1 MTDALPQVEAG
12 DASPRQSLSKRQAST
27 VTALLDAGL
36 ALLREEGY
44 DALTLR
50 AVAARARVTHTT
62 AYAYFTS
69 KGHLVAEILW
79 RRLADVPAPKPNPG
93 APLAKRVTEALSG
106 PGLLFADDPALSDAG
121 LSALLLRDPDVRRLR
136 DAIALDLARRIETAL
151 GPDTEA
157 ELREAV
163 LLAFSGAM
171 LQAGMG
177 YFDFAGAV
185 QRVASMATLLDR
197 PQ

>member
-1 MTDALPQVEAG
+1 MSDALPQVAAG
-12 DASPRQSLSKRQAST
+12 DASPRQALSKRQAST

-36 ALLREEGY
+36 ALLREGGY

-69 KGHLVAEILW
+69 KGHLVAEVLW
-79 RRLADVPAPKPNPG
+79 RRLAEVPHAKPNPR
-93 APLAKRVTEALSG
+93 APLATRVADALSG
-106 PGLLFADDPALSDAG
+106 PGLLFADDPALADAG

-136 DAIALDLARRIETAL
+136 DAIALDLARRIQTAL
-151 GPDTEA
+151 GTDVDSQVGD
-157 ELREAV
+157 AV

-177 YFDFAGAV
+177 YFDVAGAV
-185 QRVASMATLLDR
+185 SRVASMAALLDR
-197 PQ
+197 

>member
-1 MTDALPQVEAG
+1 MTDAVRQVEAG

-36 ALLREEGY
+36 ALLREVGY
-44 DALTLR
+44 DDLTLR
-50 AVAARARVTHTT
+50 AVATRARVTHTT

-69 KGHLVAEILW
+69 KGHLAAEVLW
-79 RRLADVPAPKPNPG
+79 RRLAEVPHPEPDLS
-93 APLAKRVTEALSG
+93 APLADRVTDALSG
-106 PGLLFADDPALSDAG
+106 PGLLFADDPVLADAG

-136 DAIALDLARRIETAL
+136 DAIALDLAQRIQTSL
-151 GPDTEA
+151 GPDA
-157 ELREAV
+157 DGALVDAV

-185 QRVASMATLLDR
+185 RRVASIAALLDHA
-197 PQ
+197 